1 MQTCYNCGK
10 TVSDETLICPECGAL
25 VRRYTTPPVREE
37 QPAPIMQQ
45 MPIMPEQQNQNQRVR
60 LHGGVKVW
68 LILLS
73 VLAGYFCFSSL
84 CAVFY
89 AANADT
95 LRQVIS
101 QPGMEAFAPLMEE
114 MLDMMPLMLPVFVI
128 MAVVC
133 ALKLFCHI
141 WLLVSGRKLAFYFDI
156 GASALALLLLLMGGS
171 LLSFFFVL
179 EPVLTWILLKRFW
192 PWMQK

>member
-10 TVSDETLICPECGAL
+10 TVSDETLICPDCGAL
-25 VRRYTTPPVREE
+25 VKRYTSPPVREE
-37 QPAPIMQQ
+37 AAPVMQQ
-45 MPIMPEQQNQNQRVR
+45 APVPEQNQSQRVR
-60 LHGGVKVW
+60 LYGGVKVW

-89 AANADT
+89 ALNADA
-95 LRQVIS
+95 LREMFA
-101 QPGMEAFAPLMEE
+101 QPGMEALAPMMEE
-114 MLDMMPLMLPVFVI
+114 MLDMLPQMLPVFAV
-128 MAVVC
+128 MAIVC

-156 GASALALLLLLMGGS
+156 GAGVLSLLLLLIGGS
-171 LLSFFFVL
+171 LLSFFFVI
-179 EPVLTWILLKRFW
+179 EPLMTWLLLKRFW

>member
-10 TVSDETLICPECGAL
+10 TVSDETLICPDCGAL
-25 VRRYTTPPVREE
+25 VKRYTSPPVREE
-37 QPAPIMQQ
+37 AAPVMQQ
-45 MPIMPEQQNQNQRVR
+45 APVPEQNQSQRVR
-60 LHGGVKVW
+60 LYGGVKVW

-89 AANADT
+89 ALNADA
-95 LRQVIS
+95 LRDMFA
-101 QPGMEAFAPLMEE
+101 QPGMEALAPMMEE
-114 MLDMMPLMLPVFVI
+114 MLDMLPQMLPVFAV
-128 MAVVC
+128 MAIVC

-156 GASALALLLLLMGGS
+156 GTGVLSLLLLLIGGS
-171 LLSFFFVL
+171 LLSFFFVI
-179 EPVLTWILLKRFW
+179 EPLMTWLLLKRFW